1 MGEMGG
7 VEGKGP
13 LGRPRRRWKDIKKDL
28 QEVRCEDMD
37 WIELAQNKDRW
48 RGHANVV
55 MNLWVPQNAGNFLT
69 N

>member
-48 RGHANVV
+48 RGHANVDEP
-55 MNLWVPQNAGNFLT
+55 LGSTKCREFLD
-69 N
+69 